1 MDKVLLYRRKDD
13 ELTVY
18 IYGYLKQ
25 SQLEVMVA
33 FIEKKWNDEIH
44 EYYYLLTEEETTELH
59 NMLKEEMQS
68 DEPLLDLVQE
78 MFKGPECEK
87 RFIEFLVE
95 HNIHY
100 TYYAY

>member
-13 ELTVY
+13 EITVY
-18 IYGYLKQ
+18 IYGYLKKG
-25 SQLEVMVA
+25 QLEVMVA

-44 EYYYLLTEEETTELH
+44 EYYYLLTQEETLELH
-59 NMLKEEMQS
+59 NMLKEEMHS
-68 DEPLLDLVQE
+68 DAPLLDLVQE

-87 RFIEFLVE
+87 KLIEYLEE
-95 HNIHY
+95 HNIQY